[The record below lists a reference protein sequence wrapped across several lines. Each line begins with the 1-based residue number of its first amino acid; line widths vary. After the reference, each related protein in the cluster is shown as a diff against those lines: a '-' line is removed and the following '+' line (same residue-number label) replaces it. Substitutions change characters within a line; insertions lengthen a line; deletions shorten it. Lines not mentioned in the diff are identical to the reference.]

1 MRGDPM
7 SPIIFNI
14 ALEAALDKLPAEV
27 RARLGGT
34 NIKYLAC
41 ADDIVLVV
49 TTRVGLTAAL
59 EILLEEAGRLGLE
72 PGLQKCATLGII
84 GDRARKTWYQ
94 DIRPFWYQGTKIPV
108 IKTGEVYRY
117 LGIEEGA
124 DTRTNGKKA
133 IGKLQNSLRNLQR
146 APPLKPQQKLWTL
159 KRVAILRVLHMAIN
173 GRLRGHHLRDLDS
186 EVLKFIKK
194 ALHLPKDTLNAALY
208 ASLEDG
214 GMGVLNFKR
223 CIPTEVKNKMDRLR
237 KSNDPVVASI
247 ADRKHQECTACC
259 LRRRI
264 EIVGST
270 LCYS

>member
-27 RARLGGT
+27 GARLGGT
-34 NIKYLAC
+34 NIKYLAF

-94 DIRPFWYQGTKIPV
+94 DISPFWYQGTKIPV

-117 LGIEEGA
+117 LGIEGA

-146 APPLKPQQKLWTL
+146 APPSSPNK
-159 KRVAILRVLHMAIN
+159 N
-173 GRLRGHHLRDLDS
+173 CGH
-186 EVLKFIKK
+186 
-194 ALHLPKDTLNAALY
+194 
-208 ASLEDG
+208 
-214 GMGVLNFKR
+214 
-223 CIPTEVKNKMDRLR
+223 
-237 KSNDPVVASI
+237 
-247 ADRKHQECTACC
+247 
-259 LRRRI
+259 
-264 EIVGST
+264 
-270 LCYS
+270 